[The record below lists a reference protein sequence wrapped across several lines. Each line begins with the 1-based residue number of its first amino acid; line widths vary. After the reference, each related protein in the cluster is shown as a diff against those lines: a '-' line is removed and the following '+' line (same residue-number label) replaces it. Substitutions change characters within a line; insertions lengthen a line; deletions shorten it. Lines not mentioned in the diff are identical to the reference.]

1 MASTSNNLLCL
12 GPHGFHNIAYRQWG
26 SVSNHQHLVC
36 VHGLTR
42 NSHDFDRFA
51 QAMESDYRVTCPDV
65 VGRGRSDWL
74 PVKVDYGYP
83 QYTADAAALL
93 GRLSTHEVDWVGTS
107 MGGLIGMMLAAQPNS
122 PIRKLVLNDIG
133 PLIPGALIVRIK
145 SYLGQPVHFETLKE
159 AKAYFQE
166 LYDSFG
172 PLNEDQWLEVAIN
185 STYQKRDGSY
195 GLAYDPGITE
205 GFPEENEDIDLWGN
219 WDMVKCPVLVL
230 RGMKSDALTADITDQ
245 MQRRGPGCEVIEVP
259 ETGHAP
265 PLMDPEQIERVRKW
279 LLA

>member
-26 SVSNHQHLVC
+26 NVSNHQHLVC

-74 PVKVDYGYP
+74 PVKADYGYP

-145 SYLGQPVHFETLKE
+145 SYLGEPVHFETLKE

-205 GFPEENEDIDLWGN
+205 GFPAENEDIDLWGN

-230 RGMKSDALTADITDQ
+230 RGMKSDALTADIADQ